1 MWHDC
6 CRTSAMLM
14 NSIEYWAMNNPLRAF
29 VQRHYEAPRLKR
41 LSTGKTH
48 SVLEIGCGQGAGA
61 QIIYDLFSPETYFGI
76 DLDPRMIRRAR
87 KKAGGL
93 PNATFLEG
101 DVSDLQF
108 PDSSFD
114 LIIDFGILHHVPNWQ
129 EALAEVHRVLKVHGE
144 FLFEDLSLETW
155 ERGIGIPFKRIAD
168 HPYDQMFRKRDF
180 VDELLAHRFVVKTQE
195 SSPLSFYYFWGR
207 ARKMP

>member
-1 MWHDC
+1 
-6 CRTSAMLM
+6 MLM

-41 LSTGKTH
+41 LSTGKTDK
-48 SVLEIGCGQGAGA
+48 VLEIGCGQGAGA
-61 QIIYDLFSPETYFGI
+61 KIIYDLFNPETYFGI
-76 DLDPRMIRRAR
+76 DLDPRMIRRAKR
-87 KKAGGL
+87 KAGLL

-101 DVSDLQF
+101 DVSNLQF

-114 LIIDFGILHHVPNWQ
+114 LIIDFGIVHHVPNWK
-129 EALAEVHRVLKVHGE
+129 EALAEVHRTLKVGGE

-155 ERGIGIPFKRIAD
+155 ERGIGIPFKKMAD
-168 HPYDQMFRKRDF
+168 HPYEQMFTKQDF
-180 VDELLAHRFVVKTQE
+180 VDELSAQGFAVKTQE

-207 ARKMP
+207 AEKIS